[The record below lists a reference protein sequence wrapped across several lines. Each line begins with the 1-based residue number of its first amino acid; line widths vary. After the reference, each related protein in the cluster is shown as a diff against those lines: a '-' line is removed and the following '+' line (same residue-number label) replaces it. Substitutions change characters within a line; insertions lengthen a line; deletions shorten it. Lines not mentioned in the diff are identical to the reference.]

1 MTPGTSV
8 RGAGL
13 LSVALLV
20 GCGEPVKEGYDEPLR
35 VRDLGQFFEGELPG
49 SPPLTTAQV
58 AAGEMAALPTV
69 TTVDGAS
76 GVLRRGDPER
86 RLRGRLSPDAASV
99 AIRFPALGSGYW
111 VVPAR
116 TPDPAFQ
123 GELNFEMSV
132 ELSRAL
138 PPGIHELLFAAIDLE
153 GHSGTQRSVGL
164 CVLPPFPDNLNAC
177 DPKRE
182 PPNTI
187 ISLEW
192 DVEADLDLQLLTP
205 DGVLVDAKN
214 PSTDVDPGEPSS
226 ESGVLDHDAGAG
238 CAHDGLQRENVVFK
252 NLPTAG
258 EYSVHVNL
266 FSPCGERAVR
276 FTASIL
282 NAVAEEGAN
291 TFRVAETYR
300 ESGVLLAAQANG
312 GSRLGLLVTK
322 LVVR

>member
-1 MTPGTSV
+1 
-8 RGAGL
+8 
-13 LSVALLV
+13 LSALLL
-20 GCGEPVKEGYDEPLR
+20 GCGEPVKAGLDEPLR

-49 SPPLTTAQV
+49 SPPLTSAQT
-58 AAGEMAALPTV
+58 AAGEVAALPTV
-69 TTVDGAS
+69 TAVDGAS
-76 GVLRRGDPER
+76 GVLRHGDPER

-99 AIRFPALGSGYW
+99 AVRFPALGSGYW

-138 PPGIHELLFAAIDLE
+138 PPGIHELLFAAVDMD

-187 ISLEW
+187 VSLEW
-192 DVEADLDLQLLTP
+192 DVEADLDLQVLTP

-214 PSTDVDPGEPSS
+214 PSTDAEPARPSS
-226 ESGVLDHDAGAG
+226 DRGTLDHDAGAG
-238 CAHDGLQRENVVFK
+238 CASDGLRRENLIFER
-252 NLPTAG
+252 LPGAG
-258 EYSVHVNL
+258 EYLVYANL
-266 FSPCGERAVR
+266 FSPCRERAVR
-276 FTASIL
+276 FTVSIL
-282 NAVAEEGAN
+282 NAEFGERAD

-300 ESGVLLAAQANG
+300 RSGVLLAAQANG
-312 GSRLGLLVTK
+312 GSRLGLFVTK
-322 LVVR
+322 FVVR